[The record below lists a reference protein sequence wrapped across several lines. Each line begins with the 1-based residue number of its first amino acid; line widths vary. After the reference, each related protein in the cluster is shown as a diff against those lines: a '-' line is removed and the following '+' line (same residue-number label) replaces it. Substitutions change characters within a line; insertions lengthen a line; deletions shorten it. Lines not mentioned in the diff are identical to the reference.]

1 MKKDK
6 LIYNFDFFQISGEKF
21 FYKSLSFDLLYRA
34 YGEAVSNT
42 FMLMSTWLTV
52 TMAFSRWVEGES
64 VDVGMKWVRVGV
76 GGEVCGCEGGLRV
89 EGVGV
94 SVCGCEDVEK
104 LYLSLSC

>member
-6 LIYNFDFFQISGEKF
+6 IIYNLDFFQILGEKF

-52 TMAFSRWVEGES
+52 TMAFSR
-64 VDVGMKWVRVGV
+64 
-76 GGEVCGCEGGLRV
+76 
-89 EGVGV
+89 
-94 SVCGCEDVEK
+94 
-104 LYLSLSC
+104 